1 MKIHTGIA
9 AMLLVFASPSMAAV
23 GTITEQSDSPATIAR
38 QKSTLSGKMGSGVE
52 MQDVVDTTTGKVGIT
67 FRDETRVEVSD
78 HSRLE
83 IDEFVYDPAAPSAGK
98 LAVNFAQGTV
108 RMASGA
114 IAHNDPSKVAVNTP
128 AATVTVRGTNF
139 TATVDEMGASTI
151 ILLPECPR
159 VWRDIERDCRTGRI
173 EVGNDA
179 GTVLLSH
186 PFEATKVENRNTF
199 PTKPVI
205 LNLSAGDINNLL
217 IVSPPSQIR
226 EASAGNRNN
235 QNNTSGGDL
244 SQLDMMSAAFSQV
257 GLLIAQ
263 RQAQAMAQTM
273 VTQVVVANQQRPEL
287 QQRLPDYTVPSQV
300 IPLLSATEVGVCRPD
315 SGNNIQCVYVP
326 KDQNTTIT
334 QTQGANTVV
343 NRVNR
348 SGNTIITL
356 RQN

>member
-1 MKIHTGIA
+1 MKIHTVIA
-9 AMLLVFASPSMAAV
+9 AMLLAVASPSMAAV
-23 GTITEQSDSPATIAR
+23 GTITEQSDSLSTIAR
-38 QKSTLSGKMGSGVE
+38 QKLTLPGKIGSGVE

-83 IDEFVYDPAAPSAGK
+83 IDEFVYDPTAPSAGK
-98 LAVNFAQGTV
+98 IAVNFAQGTV
-108 RMASGA
+108 RMTSGA

-128 AATVTVRGTNF
+128 SATVTVRGTNF
-139 TATVDEMGASTI
+139 TATVDETGASTI
-151 ILLPECPR
+151 ILLPECPKLW
-159 VWRDIERDCRTGRI
+159 VDIDRDCRTGRI

-179 GTVLLSH
+179 GSVLLSH

-217 IVSPPSQIR
+217 IVSPPSQLR
-226 EASAGNRNN
+226 DALAVRHNN

-244 SQLDMMSAAFSQV
+244 NQLDMMSTAFSQV
-257 GLLIAQ
+257 TALIAQ
-263 RQAQAMAQTM
+263 RQARDMAQTM
-273 VTQVVVANQQRPEL
+273 IAQVAVSGERATEFQR
-287 QQRLPDYTVPSQV
+287 RLPDYTVQSQV
-300 IPLLSATEVGVCRPD
+300 VPILSATEVGVCRPD
-315 SGNNIQCVYVP
+315 GSNNIQCVYVP
-326 KDQNTTIT
+326 VEQNTTII

-343 NRVNR
+343 NRTNR
-348 SGNTIITL
+348 GGNTVITL